1 MNKVI
6 NINFQ
11 GRVIPIEEPAYEE
24 LKKYVES
31 LRQYFINEEGRE
43 EIINDIE
50 NRIAEL
56 FNEKLKIS
64 GVSFISE
71 AHVDAIIASMGRPE
85 QFEEPTISP
94 TPGSLAA
101 LEMTDYSNFS
111 SSSSTSST
119 STNSTSTPLYRNAND
134 KILGGVCS
142 GIAAYFKIDTTIIR
156 VLFAMLAVGSF
167 GFGLLLYIVLWVI
180 LPERYLNAVAVTRKL
195 YRDPEQKV
203 LGGVC
208 SGLAHYFNIQV
219 WIPRLI
225 FAIPFIASAIESIF
239 NWVHFSGAFS
249 LPVGTWFL
257 IYVILWAV
265 VPKAVTASE
274 RMEMK
279 GEKIDLETIK
289 NKIKEEMGEVKSNLS
304 QKADKWKSEFGSKA
318 SEMSQEAKE
327 SAKRF
332 AGQAGPAV
340 KGTGN
345 RLVRFVVGIL
355 KVFIFFIGGIIAI
368 SLIAAAIGILG
379 VGNSLMPLKNF
390 LVNSQSIQWYA
401 WATLILFIIVPIV
414 GILQWVVRAIIGHK
428 TRRPVIGI
436 TLSVL
441 WILGWVALVMLVSTI
456 ANEFRRMSSLKSEV
470 SIVQPSN
477 GKLKINFSDPVGQYY
492 PLDLWG
498 GDFDMDGNSGGI
510 RLSENED
517 SLLISNIKI
526 RFVKSSDDQFHA
538 SLVRRSRGENA
549 KEAEIYASRIDFP
562 ITQQDSVLLLP
573 NSFPINNKDKFHNQ
587 QVIVEIQVPIGK
599 EIYVDHK
606 SDQLQWYNIK
616 GGRTGLYINED
627 EDESSW
633 RSGIWYIMTDN
644 GIEKKYK
651 DQLTDEEAIDRIEKS
666 IRERI
671 KEENMKVEKMDIK
684 INDKDTIVN
693 INVGEIKLGEH
704 EEEEPTPDR
713 ISSGRKLIL
722 GTMRLL
728 KINS

>member
-31 LRQYFINEEGRE
+31 LRQYFAKEEGRE

-56 FNEKLKIS
+56 FSEKLKIS
-64 GVSFISE
+64 GATFISE
-71 AHVDAIIASMGRPE
+71 AHVEAIIASMGRPE
-85 QFEEPTISP
+85 QFEEPIVSA

-101 LEMTDYSNFS
+101 LEMSDYSNFS
-111 SSSSTSST
+111 STSSTSS
-119 STNSTSTPLYRNAND
+119 SSTSTPLYRNANE

-142 GIAAYFKIDTTIIR
+142 GIAAYFKIDTTIVR
-156 VLFAMLAVGSF
+156 VLFAILAVGSF

-180 LPERYLNAVAVTRKL
+180 LPERYLSAVAVTRKL
-195 YRDPEQKV
+195 YRDPDQKV

-225 FAIPFIASAIESIF
+225 FALPFIIGAFESIF
-239 NWVHFSGAFS
+239 DWVHFSGAFS

-257 IYVILWAV
+257 IYIILWAV

-289 NKIKEEMGEVKSNLS
+289 NKVKEEMSEVKSNLS
-304 QKADKWKSEFGSKA
+304 QKADKWKTEFGSKA
-318 SEMSQEAKE
+318 AEMSQEAKE
-327 SAKRF
+327 SAQRF
-332 AGQAGPAV
+332 AGQTGPAF
-340 KGTGN
+340 KKSGN
-345 RLVRFVVGIL
+345 SFVRLIVGL
-355 KVFIFFIGGIIAI
+355 FKVFIFFIGGIIAI

-414 GILQWVVRAIIGHK
+414 GILQWIIRSIIGHK
-428 TRRPVIGI
+428 TRRPLIGI
-436 TLSVL
+436 TLSGL
-441 WILGWVALVMLVSTI
+441 WILGWVALMLLVSTI
-456 ANEFRRMSSLKSEV
+456 ANEFRRLSSVKSEIA
-470 SIVQPSN
+470 IVQPSN
-477 GKLKINFSDPVGQYY
+477 GKLKINFAEPVGQYY
-492 PLDLWG
+492 PLDFWG
-498 GDFDMDGNSGGI
+498 NDFEIDGDAGGI

-526 RFVKSSDDQFHA
+526 RFVKSGDDQFHA
-538 SLVRRSRGENA
+538 SLVKRARGENA

-562 ITQQDSVLLLP
+562 ITQQDSVLILP
-573 NSFPINNKDKFHNQ
+573 NAFPINSKDNFHNQ
-587 QVIVEIQVPIGK
+587 QVIVEVQVPVGK
-599 EIYVDHK
+599 EIYVDRK
-606 SDQLQWYNIK
+606 SDQLQWYSIK
-616 GGRTGLYINED
+616 GGRTGIYIQDD
-627 EDESSW
+627 EDESGW
-633 RSGIWYIMTDN
+633 RSGIWYIMTEN
-644 GIEKKYK
+644 GVEKKYK
-651 DQLTDEEAIDRIEKS
+651 DQLTEEEAIDELEKS
-666 IRERI
+666 IRDRI
-671 KEENMKVEKMDIK
+671 RKENMKIEKMDIK
-684 INDKDTIVN
+684 IKDKDTIVN
-693 INVGEIKLGEH
+693 INVGEIKLGEQ
-704 EEEEPTPDR
+704 EEEEPASDR
-713 ISSGRKLIL
+713 IGASRKLIL

>member
-71 AHVDAIIASMGRPE
+71 AHVEAIIASMGRPE
-85 QFEEPTISP
+85 QFEEPV
-94 TPGSLAA
+94 
-101 LEMTDYSNFS
+101 
-111 SSSSTSST
+111 SSTSST
-119 STNSTSTPLYRNAND
+119 PSTPSTSSTSLTSPLYRNANE

-180 LPERYLNAVAVTRKL
+180 LPERYLSAVAVTRKL

-203 LGGVC
+203 LGGVS

-225 FAIPFIASAIESIF
+225 FAIPFIASAVESIF

-279 GEKIDLETIK
+279 GEKIDLESIK
-289 NKIKEEMGEVKSNLS
+289 NKVKEEMSEVKSNLG
-304 QKADKWKSEFGSKA
+304 QKADKWKTEFGSKA
-318 SEMSQEAKE
+318 AEMSQEARE
-327 SAKRF
+327 SAQRF
-332 AGQAGPAV
+332 AGQTGPAF
-340 KGTGN
+340 KKSGN
-345 RLVRFVVGIL
+345 RFVRLLVSLL
-355 KVFIFFIGGIIAI
+355 KVFLFFIGGIIAI

-390 LVNSQSIQWYA
+390 LVQSQTVQWYA

-414 GILQWVVRAIIGHK
+414 GVLQWIIRSIIGHK

-456 ANEFRRMSSLKSEV
+456 ANEFRRMSSVKSEV
-470 SIVQPSN
+470 TVVQPST
-477 GKLKINFSDPVGQYY
+477 GKLKINFSEPIGKYY
-492 PLDLWG
+492 PLDLLD
-498 GDFDMDGNSGGI
+498 GDFDMDGNTGGI

-526 RFVKSSDDQFHA
+526 HFEKSTDDQFHV
-538 SLVRRSRGENA
+538 SLMRRSRGENT

-573 NSFPINNKDKFHNQ
+573 NAFPINDKDKFHNQ
-587 QVIVEIQVPIGK
+587 QVIVEVKVPIGK
-599 EIYVDHK
+599 EIFVDRK
-606 SDQLQWYNIK
+606 SDQLQWYSIK
-616 GGRTGLYINED
+616 GGRNGISVQEG
-627 EDESSW
+627 EDESGWQS
-633 RSGIWYIMTDN
+633 SIWYIMTEN
-644 GIEKKYK
+644 GLEKKYK
-651 DQLTDEEAIDRIEKS
+651 NQLTEEEAIDELEKKL
-666 IRERI
+666 RENI
-671 KEENMKVEKMDIK
+671 KKENMKVEDMDIK
-684 INDKDTIVN
+684 ITDKDTIVN
-693 INVGEIKLGEH
+693 INVGEIKLGEQ
-704 EEEEPTPDR
+704 EEEQPSADR
-713 ISSGRKLIL
+713 FSSGRKLIL